1 MAKKKRG
8 RSNRSKA
15 VPVAL
20 LLPLA
25 IPAIRAYQQKGSIGA
40 KADRLSRSITG
51 VSVDSGQFNVKD
63 AMPFWMAMGAGIVIH
78 KIANNQRLG
87 VNNAVRSATMGFL
100 KL

>member
-1 MAKKKRG
+1 M
-8 RSNRSKA
+8 
-15 VPVAL
+15 PLAL

-51 VSVDSGQFNVKD
+51 VSVDSGKFAWQD
-63 AMPFWMAMGAGIVIH
+63 AAPFWTAMGAGIVIH
-78 KIANNQRLG
+78 KIANKPSLG
-87 VNNAVRSATMGFL
+87 VNNAVRSATMGFF